1 MAGLATKAEDVQ
13 MLDLAK
19 EIEIAASM
27 GLYTS
32 RCWNRWG
39 ALSVSAER
47 ARWIDATEI
56 LLPRDGTAQR

>member
-39 ALSVSAER
+39 RTFS
-47 ARWIDATEI
+47 IC
-56 LLPRDGTAQR
+56 